1 MPTEYDMKDPAK
13 FQNKRDIDT
22 ATYMPVGNLGTSNFL
37 LEYNFYDNIADS
49 VLSKMPNT
57 PNPKLSKLSMAQ
69 EIELEMMSNVTDP
82 QSLADLMISEMV
94 DMGLPPGAVAPP
106 TVTPK
111 PLEPKK
117 ENTIMGGLKSLVDP
131 NDINN
136 SLGLFEQLDKGDYAE
151 YQNAGG
157 KLSEQEFLSLNLPE
171 RQTAIWQAKNCK

>member
-1 MPTEYDMKDPAK
+1 
-13 FQNKRDIDT
+13 
-22 ATYMPVGNLGTSNFL
+22 
-37 LEYNFYDNIADS
+37 
-49 VLSKMPNT
+49 
-57 PNPKLSKLSMAQ
+57 
-69 EIELEMMSNVTDP
+69 
-82 QSLADLMISEMV
+82 MISEMV